1 MQTLELIRSKLG
13 KPYDDLEFLLNCLKE
28 VLMESGDGELSG
40 DIPWLIATPDLN
52 AGEFTNKHLHLFSIC
67 FQLLNIVE
75 VNGAVQN
82 RRKKEDQESL
92 AEINGL
98 WAYNL
103 NQFKEEGVTQEE
115 IAANLSGIHVEPV
128 LTAHPTEAKRTVMLE
143 QLRNLYLLM
152 VKREN
157 SMYTRME
164 QHELR
169 NNIKIALHRIWRIS
183 DVYHEKPNVD
193 SELENIMHYLTQVF
207 PEVIVQH
214 DRRLVQAW
222 VEAGFDP
229 GLIRRAENFPSITFG
244 NWVGGDRDGHP
255 LITAEVTHH
264 TLQRLR
270 IGAFQTIRKALVE
283 LEKNLSFYVEPT
295 QLSPEFQERYATIH
309 QEIKS
314 GNESF
319 KLTYSGEAFKQFV
332 DFLSCKLPEVTIG
345 ELSREIREVKTSYS
359 NSSELL
365 ADLYVLQNGLIGFGA
380 AEIAFSDVN
389 ELIRLVTT
397 FGFHLAKLDIRQN
410 SHFHEL
416 ALSQLLQAAQLD
428 GDGFLAAG
436 KEERIRLLNGELKSN
451 RPFTHPSMNLGN
463 EARATIES
471 YRVVSE
477 HINKYGHY
485 ALGSLIVSMTRNVSD
500 LLLVYLL
507 EREAGLMV
515 NSAEGLASRLPVV
528 PLFETIEDLM
538 HSHEILDQFLSHP
551 ITKNS
556 LRLQQQMN
564 SSEKMTQQVMIGY
577 SDSNKDGGILAS
589 QWYLYEAQS
598 KMVEI
603 GKKHQVRI
611 CFFHGK
617 GGSISRGA
625 GPTHWFLRAL
635 PPGSLQGE
643 IRLTEQ
649 GETIERKYAN
659 KINAVYNLELLTS
672 GTLAAA
678 MVRANQDNT
687 GHKLSPELNYLA
699 SKSMSVYKELT
710 QKPGFISFYEKA
722 TPIDAIEQSKIGSR
736 PARRTGK
743 RSLADLR
750 AIPWVFSWSQC
761 RFNITSWYGVGTT
774 LEEMFLNDPGKFER
788 FKKAAQSDPFIR
800 YILTNVDSSLAS
812 SDENIFRKYAALASD
827 VPQCDEFLTLM
838 LDELSRTRQMIDRVL
853 DIPIAQRR
861 QNHYYSTLLR
871 AEAMKPLHEYQVKIL
886 RQWRS
891 KTENGNTAESDQILA
906 ELLRSISAIAGAIG
920 FTG

>member
-255 LITAEVTHH
+255 LITAEVTRH

-270 IGAFQTIRKALVE
+270 IGAFQTIRKALWE

-295 QLSPEFQERYATIH
+295 QLSSEFQERYATIH

-314 GNESF
+314 GNEPF
-319 KLTYSGEAFKQFV
+319 KLTYSSEAFKQFV

-359 NSSELL
+359 NPSEPF

-389 ELIRLVTT
+389 ELIRLVAT

-699 SKSMSVYKELT
+699 SKSMSV
-710 QKPGFISFYEKA
+710 
-722 TPIDAIEQSKIGSR
+722 
-736 PARRTGK
+736 
-743 RSLADLR
+743 
-750 AIPWVFSWSQC
+750 
-761 RFNITSWYGVGTT
+761 
-774 LEEMFLNDPGKFER
+774 
-788 FKKAAQSDPFIR
+788 
-800 YILTNVDSSLAS
+800 
-812 SDENIFRKYAALASD
+812 
-827 VPQCDEFLTLM
+827 
-838 LDELSRTRQMIDRVL
+838 
-853 DIPIAQRR
+853 
-861 QNHYYSTLLR
+861 
-871 AEAMKPLHEYQVKIL
+871 
-886 RQWRS
+886 
-891 KTENGNTAESDQILA
+891 
-906 ELLRSISAIAGAIG
+906 
-920 FTG
+920 